1 MCFRERIANY
11 ILLRHIEDSYWEPH
25 NDGTNLGT
33 AYYKI
38 DQKWLNIAE
47 IIGGCGYKELILKA
61 VGQRY
66 LNEHDSKGALL

>member
-1 MCFRERIANY
+1 MRFRERIANY
-11 ILLRHIEDSYWEPH
+11 ILLRHIEDSYWEPN

-38 DQKWLNIAE
+38 DLKWLKIAE

-61 VGQRY
+61 IKKQ
-66 LNEHDSKGALL
+66 EK